1 MKRLFCLLLT
11 ILMLCGCGA
20 DVQQTQPPTE
30 EPPATATEPSGF
42 YNPDSTV
49 EMFTGG
55 AVRAYPL
62 DIPDVYAIAASGR
75 DLLVFSGLGSTKIT
89 RLSGENLYISARI
102 QLDVTISPGDP
113 GVLILEDRVVYYD
126 ENAGEMVYLD
136 ASFREFNRLRV
147 PTEMTG
153 APVLS
158 ADCRKLYYCT
168 GEGIRVL
175 DVEQGISRLLKQ
187 TAATKQNA
195 ASLLME
201 DTVLRCFVSGEQGW
215 EVLYLNVETG
225 ELLNRTGIDTDVYS
239 GAGLY
244 YAYTTADDSQSLLF
258 GRAGER
264 TRELLPLTGGEA
276 RFLPNAAA
284 ALVHGQRDGHWMLD
298 YYDLNS
304 GCLSGSVQLPET
316 VSPWQYACDPM
327 QNRVYFLSDGEAESE
342 ILYRWD
348 VDSTRTADETIY
360 TDHWYT
366 QENPDVE
373 GLEACQSKADALG
386 QRYGLDICLWQRALE
401 EEPWDYQ
408 LTAEYRTGIFEDAL
422 LRLEMLLSD
431 FPEDFFVKAMEG
443 MDGGLHLCLVRSL
456 SGGEETGSLDSA
468 DGIQFWKGS
477 DAYVVL
483 AMGERFEKAFYHEL
497 FHALET
503 RALSRS
509 IAYYRWDEINPK
521 GFKYDNDYVSNRYRD
536 GSEYLEDDTTRAFI
550 DVYSMS
556 FAREDRARIFEYACM
571 DGNERFFRSATMQK
585 KLRTLCEGI
594 REAYDL
600 EKSPTIFLWEQ
611 YLESPLAYE
620 E

>member
-11 ILMLCGCGA
+11 ILMLCGCGT
-20 DVQQTQPPTE
+20 DVQQTHPPAEEVPATVT
-30 EPPATATEPSGF
+30 EPPGS
-42 YNPDSTV
+42 YDPDSTV

-62 DIPDVYAIAASGR
+62 DIPDVHAIAAVGS
-75 DLLVFSGLGSTKIT
+75 DLLVFSGIGGTKLT
-89 RLSGENLYISARI
+89 RLSGENLYISAQI

-113 GVLILEDRVVYYD
+113 GVLILKDRVVYYD
-126 ENAGEMVYLD
+126 KNAEEMVFLD
-136 ASFREFNRLRV
+136 TSFREFNRLQV
-147 PTEMTG
+147 PEDIMG

-168 GEGIRVL
+168 AQGIRVL

-187 TAATKQNA
+187 TTTTEQNA
-195 ASLLME
+195 VSLLME
-201 DTVLRCFVSGEQGW
+201 DTVLKCFVSGEQDW
-215 EVLYLNVETG
+215 KVLYLNVETG
-225 ELLNRTGIDTDVYS
+225 ELLNRTDVDTGVYS
-239 GAGLY
+239 GGGMY
-244 YAYTTADDSQSLLF
+244 YAYADEEDSVSLLF

-264 TRELLPLTGGEA
+264 TRELLPKTDGAAL
-276 RFLPNAAA
+276 FLPNAAA
-284 ALVHGQRDGHWMLD
+284 AVTYAQRDGHWMLD
-298 YYDLNS
+298 FYDLHS
-304 GCLSGSVQLPET
+304 GHMTSSVQLPET
-316 VSPWQYACDPM
+316 VSPWQYACEPD
-327 QNRVYFLSDGEAESE
+327 QNRVYFLSHGEAESE

-348 VDSTRTADETIY
+348 LDATPVTEKTVY
-360 TDHWYT
+360 TDYWYT

-373 GLEACQSKADALG
+373 GLEACQFKADALG
-386 QRYGLDICLWQRALE
+386 QGYGLDICIWERALE
-401 EEPWDYQ
+401 EEPWDYH
-408 LTAEYRTGIFEDAL
+408 LTGEYRTGVFENAL
-422 LRLEMLLSD
+422 RQLEILLSD
-431 FPEDFFVKAMEG
+431 FPEDFFIKAMEG

-483 AMGERFEKAFYHEL
+483 AMGEGFEKAFYHEL

-509 IAYYRWDEINPK
+509 IAYYRWDELNPK
-521 GFKYDNDYVSNRYRD
+521 GFRYDNDYVTNRYRD

-571 DGNERFFRSATMQK
+571 EGNERFFRSATMQK
-585 KLRTLCEGI
+585 KLRTLCVGL
-594 REAYDL
+594 REAYEL
-600 EKSPTIFLWEQ
+600 ENSPEVFLWEQ